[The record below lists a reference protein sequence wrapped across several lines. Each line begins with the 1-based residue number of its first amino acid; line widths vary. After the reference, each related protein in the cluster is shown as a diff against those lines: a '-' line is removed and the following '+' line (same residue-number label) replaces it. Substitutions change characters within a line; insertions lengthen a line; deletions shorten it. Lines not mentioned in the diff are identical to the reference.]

1 MEKPGEKKNNNKEKS
16 KTKTREKLQRV
27 YNQTQQRPVSKL
39 PIRKIDG
46 KLVYFF
52 IFYFLLGQ
60 KISTYM

>member
-1 MEKPGEKKNNNKEKS
+1 MEKPGQKKNNKEKT

-46 KLVYFF
+46 KLVFFLFF
-52 IFYFLLGQ
+52 IFC
-60 KISTYM
+60 